1 MRGLASTL
9 RRVEAE
15 ERDFA
20 ADESNAE
27 YWDMLCGWALA
38 QQVEM
43 TGDELEDL
51 RRFDDAYLA
60 YYPYLREYVDPPT
73 LRDKD
78 VLEIGLG
85 YGTLGQVL
93 ALTGARYVGVDV
105 AREPVELLQR
115 RIAGLG
121 DRVSARSIRG
131 SALSLPF
138 EDESF
143 DYVYSIGCL
152 HHTGN
157 LSRAVEEVH
166 RVLRPQGT
174 AIVMV
179 YNGRSIRHLGQ
190 WIRRVVVP
198 RWRSST
204 ATFSSTYDAD
214 RSGAAPPH
222 TDFVDR
228 HDVRRLF
235 AGFSPVSIDVRNFPD
250 WSLLGRF
257 LVKREWFLDN
267 LARKIGLDLYI
278 TAVK

>member
-1 MRGLASTL
+1 
-9 RRVEAE
+9 VQAE
-15 ERDFA
+15 DRDFA
-20 ADESNAE
+20 ADESNAA

-60 YYPYLREYVDPPT
+60 YYPYLLDYVVPQA
-73 LRDKD
+73 LRGKD

-93 ALTGARYVGVDV
+93 AVTGARYVGVDV
-105 AREPVELLQR
+105 AQEPVALLQR

-121 DRVSARSIRG
+121 DRVLARSVHG

-157 LSRAVEEVH
+157 LPRAVGEVH
-166 RVLRPQGT
+166 RVLRPHGT

-179 YNGRSIRHLGQ
+179 YNGRSIRHLGR
-190 WIRRVVVP
+190 WLRRAVVP
-198 RWRSST
+198 RRRSSG
-204 ATFSSTYDAD
+204 ATFTATYDAD
-214 RSGAAPPH
+214 RSGAPPPH

-228 HDVRRLF
+228 DEVRRLF
-235 AGFSPVSIDVRNFPD
+235 AGFSRVSIDVRNFPD
-250 WSLLGRF
+250 WSLFGRF
-257 LVKREWFLDN
+257 LVKRDWFLDN
-267 LARKIGLDLYI
+267 LARRIGLDLYI